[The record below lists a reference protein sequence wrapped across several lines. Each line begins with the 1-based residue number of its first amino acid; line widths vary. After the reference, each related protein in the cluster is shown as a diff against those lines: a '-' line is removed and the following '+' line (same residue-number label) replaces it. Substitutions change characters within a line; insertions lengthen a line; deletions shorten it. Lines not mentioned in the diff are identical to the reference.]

1 MIPRDYI
8 TQWRARAPWVE
19 DFQVEQDL
27 VISRALVEIFSHPHL
42 RESLA
47 FRGGTALYKLHI
59 DPPARYSSDN
69 QSVSSI
75 EDQFR
80 ICRDQADVAIL
91 YKHFTFAGVAL
102 VTLSMKT
109 YGRRRGGGNYGVI
122 TRDRYGCLNR
132 YRRRTCDNG
141 YTIRRDDIE
150 QRILSGLTERLIS
163 ADRVAKAV
171 RAYAE
176 ALNSQNRERR
186 AQAQFDRK
194 ALADGVPVMVIVL
207 ILTTARLR
215 LARDRFGLLG
225 SIRQCFWRAGFQSVP
240 HRRHGRVPCREWP
253 MARPA

>member
-1 MIPRDYI
+1 M
-8 TQWRARAPWVE
+8 
-19 DFQVEQDL
+19 
-27 VISRALVEIFSHPHL
+27 EIFSHPHL

-91 YKHFTFAGVAL
+91 YKHFTFALVTL

-122 TRDRYGCLNR
+122 TR
-132 YRRRTCDNG
+132 
-141 YTIRRDDIE
+141 
-150 QRILSGLTERLIS
+150 
-163 ADRVAKAV
+163 
-171 RAYAE
+171 
-176 ALNSQNRERR
+176 ERR

-194 ALADGVPVMVIVL
+194 ALADGVPVVVIVL

-240 HRRHGRVPCREWP
+240 HRRHGRVPCRE
-253 MARPA
+253 